1 MILTTS
7 PAFRYELEE
16 VWLPVSENILAWEH
30 DFHQLMLDDQI
41 RMVAYKNAI
50 QDAVK
55 PGMVVLD
62 LGTGTGILG
71 LWALQAGAKYLYAID
86 VNAAVIPEAIATF
99 ERGGFSGKYQIF
111 HGLSYDIKLPNQVD
125 LIISEIIGNLGDN
138 EDFIPILDDA
148 RKRFLKPNGRMLP
161 RSVRSQLV
169 PVSAVRAHQQV
180 AAQECRAL
188 NTSYS
193 LPELMQR
200 LAIKSPFNLYYDA
213 IITRRCYLS
222 EPKVAKNF
230 LFDGSDQQVY
240 VTELT
245 YGVTLD
251 GLLTGFKGSFIAELS
266 DAVVLDISGD
276 DIAARTTSDSW
287 KHCYLP
293 LQDPLNV
300 KQGDEIR
307 LRFSRS
313 YPELRDSPFRQCY
326 QWSGKVVRNGEV
338 MGAFSQSTCSRRLN
352 IDPLC
357 RLNIDPGRTAV
368 F

>member
-1 MILTTS
+1 VTMTTS
-7 PAFRYELEE
+7 TAFRYELEE

-50 QDAVK
+50 QEAVK

-71 LWALQAGAKYLYAID
+71 LWALQAGAKHLYAID

-111 HGLSYDIKLPNQVD
+111 HGLSYDINLPSQVD

-138 EDFIPILDDA
+138 EDFIPILSDA
-148 RKRFLKPNGRMLP
+148 RKRFLKQDGRMLP

-169 PVSAVRAHQQV
+169 PVSAVMAHRQV
-180 AAQECRAL
+180 AAQKCRAL
-188 NTSYS
+188 NTNYS

-200 LAIKSPFNLYYDA
+200 LAVKSAFNLYYDA
-213 IITRRCYLS
+213 IIPRRCYLS
-222 EPKVAKNF
+222 
-230 LFDGSDQQVY
+230 DQPVY
-240 VTELT
+240 TTELAYVVT
-245 YGVTLD
+245 VDGV
-251 GLLTGFKGSFIAELS
+251 LTGFKGSFIAELS
-266 DAVVLDISGD
+266 DSVVLDISGD

-293 LQDPLNV
+293 LRDPLNV

-307 LRFSRS
+307 LRFARS
-313 YPELRDSPFRQCY
+313 YPSLRDSAFRQCY
-326 QWSGKVVRNGEV
+326 RWSGNVTRHGEV
-338 MGAFSQSTCSRRLN
+338 MGAFDQSTGN
-352 IDPLC
+352 IE
-357 RLNIDPGRTAV
+357 
-368 F
+368 